1 MNKLIL
7 KQLDEYDSFIP
18 WEQLLSIL
26 IPATSMKPRWKGI
39 KGLDGDVLWLK
50 NVI

>member
-1 MNKLIL
+1 MHMNKLIL

-39 KGLDGDVLWLK
+39 KGLDGDVL
-50 NVI
+50 